1 MHFLY
6 RLAGL
11 YRHTFTTTCYTYN
24 MTNTD
29 DDFSFAEQNHPLYKS
44 LGNRSLKRVY
54 LNDEKYSGIIINAY
68 NTPQQLFEVE
78 TLLAKTYMIDNGP
91 ESLDRVQAVK
101 ININGVQ
108 VDANKI
114 IVSKNRKFVDQ
125 FILRQIDTIIPTLG
139 DLITFN
145 SQAQKLYPE
154 KGVYG
159 LLGLKS
165 KEDGN
170 RLQYT
175 LEAAGNSVHFG
186 QEELPTVATKA
197 AFIWERIAGT
207 QAFQN
212 GNKRTAMVAMMVMLH
227 SNGYDFMFHPNMKQ
241 ELVSFSIKIAEKAVD
256 LEQIKEYIIKNC
268 RINTRHETWNT
279 LQLLQQDPT
288 KPTQW
293 G

>member
-1 MHFLY
+1 
-6 RLAGL
+6 
-11 YRHTFTTTCYTYN
+11 

-29 DDFSFAEQNHPLYKS
+29 NDFSFAEHNHPLYNQ
-44 LGNRSLKRVY
+44 LGNHTLKSVF
-54 LNDEKYSGIIINAY
+54 LNGEKYSGVIINAY
-68 NTPQQLFEVE
+68 NTSQQLFEVE

-91 ESLDRVQAVK
+91 ESLDHVEAFK
-101 ININGVQ
+101 INGVQ

-114 IVSKNRKFVDQ
+114 VVSKNRKLLDQ
-125 FILRQIDTIIPTLG
+125 FVTLQIDTIIPTLD
-139 DLITFN
+139 DLVNFN

-165 KEDGN
+165 KEDSN

-175 LEAAGNSVHFG
+175 LEAAGNSIHFG

-207 QAFQN
+207 QAFKN
-212 GNKRTAMVAMMVMLH
+212 GNKRTAMVAMLVMLH